1 MLHYSAAA
9 HRQSPDRSVMA
20 TKRKRG
26 RQWEF
31 TLKRKGLLPKPVT
44 LKFATEAEGDAVC
57 ARLEQQLDA
66 GHVPPEIDI
75 RRKERAVPLKKAIRA
90 YLMGVPVPDSDRLL
104 LEALIEQVGAE
115 RLDRVDYPWAENWV
129 ASMKQQRVLAPST
142 IRHYVGALARCMDWQ
157 VRRGAMDANPLRLL
171 PKKYATYNENDRRAV
186 LAQGKLA
193 RYDVSRDRRLDESE
207 EPKIRAVLA
216 GAKPL
221 GRKRAL
227 TLQEHEAL
235 QLVFELALETS
246 MRLSEIYT
254 LTADQVQLEKRT
266 IYLERTKNGDSRQV
280 PLSTVAVAKLRHY
293 LETFAEPLQ
302 AGERLFPWWNGRPES
317 KRRTTALLSGQFG
330 RIFRAANC
338 DDLRFHDLRHEATCR
353 LFERTELPPIMIA
366 KITGHKDMKML
377 SRYLSLRGSDLAAHL
392 W

>member
-1 MLHYSAAA
+1 
-9 HRQSPDRSVMA
+9 MA

-235 QLVFELALETS
+235 QLLFELALETS

-302 AGERLFPWWNGRPES
+302 AGERLFPWWNGRPDS

-338 DDLRFHDLRHEATCR
+338 ADLRFHDLRHEATCR

>member
-1 MLHYSAAA
+1 
-9 HRQSPDRSVMA
+9 MA

-75 RRKERAVPLKKAIRA
+75 RRRDRAVPLKKAIRA

-104 LEALIEQVGAE
+104 LEALIEQVGTE

-216 GAKPL
+216 GARPL

-235 QLVFELALETS
+235 QLLFELALETS

-254 LTADQVQLEKRT
+254 LTADQVQLERRT

-280 PLSTVAVAKLRHY
+280 PLSTVAVAKLRRY

>member
-1 MLHYSAAA
+1 
-9 HRQSPDRSVMA
+9 MA

-216 GAKPL
+216 GARPL

-235 QLVFELALETS
+235 QLLFELALETS

>member
-1 MLHYSAAA
+1 
-9 HRQSPDRSVMA
+9 MA

-235 QLVFELALETS
+235 QLLFELALETS

-280 PLSTVAVAKLRHY
+280 PLSTVAVAKLRRY

>member
-1 MLHYSAAA
+1 
-9 HRQSPDRSVMA
+9 MA

-75 RRKERAVPLKKAIRA
+75 RRKERAVPLKKAIRT

-280 PLSTVAVAKLRHY
+280 PLSTVAVAKLRRY
-293 LETFAEPLQ
+293 LETFSEPLQ
-302 AGERLFPWWNGRPES
+302 ASERLFPWWNGRPES

>member
-1 MLHYSAAA
+1 
-9 HRQSPDRSVMA
+9 MA

-142 IRHYVGALARCMDWQ
+142 IRHYVGAMARCMDWQ

-193 RYDVSRDRRLDESE
+193 RYDVSRNRRLDESE

-216 GAKPL
+216 GSKPL

-280 PLSTVAVAKLRHY
+280 PLSTVAVTKLRRY

>member
-1 MLHYSAAA
+1 
-9 HRQSPDRSVMA
+9 MA

-57 ARLEQQLDA
+57 ARLEKQLDA

-75 RRKERAVPLKKAIRA
+75 RRQERAVSLKKAIRT
-90 YLMGVPVPDSDRLL
+90 YLMGMPVPDSDRLL
-104 LEALIEQVGAE
+104 LETLSDQIGEE
-115 RLDRVDYPWAENWV
+115 RLDRLDYAWAENWV
-129 ASMKQQRVLAPST
+129 AAMKQQRVLAPST
-142 IRHYVGALARCMDWQ
+142 IRHYVGALARCLDWQ
-157 VRRGAMDANPLRLL
+157 VRRGALDTNALRLL

-186 LAQGKLA
+186 LTQGKLA
-193 RYDVSRDRRLDESE
+193 RFDVSRDRRLDESE
-207 EPKIRAVLA
+207 EPKIRAILA

-227 TLQEHEAL
+227 NLDDHEAL

-254 LTADQVQLEKRT
+254 LTAEQINLPKRT
-266 IYLERTKNGDSRQV
+266 IYLDRTKNGDSRQV
-280 PLSTVAVAKLRHY
+280 PLSTVAVAKLERY
-293 LETFAEPLQ
+293 LLTFPEPLRD
-302 AGERLFPWWNGRPES
+302 GERIFPWWDGRPES
-317 KRRTTALLSGQFG
+317 KRRTTARLSGQYG
-330 RIFRAANC
+330 RIFRAAEC
-338 DDLRFHDLRHEATCR
+338 EDLHFHDLRHEATCR
-353 LFERTELPPIMIA
+353 LFERTELQPIMIA
-366 KITGHKDMKML
+366 KITGHRDMKML
-377 SRYLSLRGSDLAAHL
+377 SRYMSLRGSDLAKHM